1 MSPPPPSQGAD
12 ATAAHP
18 VTTSATPV
26 PGAPLKLILVL
37 GSLIAL
43 GPLTIDMY
51 LPALPDIEADLL
63 TTSAAVQL
71 TLTGTLLGLAAGQ
84 LIVGPLSDALGRRR
98 PLIAGTLVHVVASLL
113 CVVAPNVAALGTL
126 RVLQGVGAASASV
139 VTLAV
144 VRDLYDGRA
153 AARLLSRLMLVLGV
167 GPVLAPS
174 LGGAVLQWTTWR
186 GVFVVL
192 AAAGAILTLVAYRF
206 LPETLPVERRRS
218 GGVAG
223 TVASFR
229 ILGRDGVFVGLVLVA
244 GLSMAALFAYVSGSS
259 FVLQDQY
266 GLSEQQFAV
275 VFGLGSIGLIAGTQV
290 NARLLRR
297 YTPQQLLLWALVGGT
312 GASMVMLASA
322 VSGFGGLVGVLV
334 PIWAVLAAA
343 GVAMP
348 NAPALALSRH
358 GEVAGTAAALLG
370 AVRFGIGAVAAP
382 FVGLLGND
390 STAMAAIMVVSM
402 AAAVAV
408 LAVAVSPA
416 RLLASETN
424 AVAAAD

>member
-1 MSPPPPSQGAD
+1 
-12 ATAAHP
+12 
-18 VTTSATPV
+18 
-26 PGAPLKLILVL
+26 
-37 GSLIAL
+37 
-43 GPLTIDMY
+43 
-51 LPALPDIEADLL
+51 
-63 TTSAAVQL
+63 
-71 TLTGTLLGLAAGQ
+71 
-84 LIVGPLSDALGRRR
+84 
-98 PLIAGTLVHVVASLL
+98 L

-312 GASMVMLASA
+312 GASIVMLASA

>member
-1 MSPPPPSQGAD
+1 
-12 ATAAHP
+12 
-18 VTTSATPV
+18 VATP
-26 PGAPLKLILVL
+26 PTPTSPTAGAPLKLILVL

-51 LPALPDIEADLL
+51 LPALPDIERDLL

-84 LIVGPLSDALGRRR
+84 LLVGPLSDALGRRR
-98 PLIAGTLVHVVASLL
+98 PLIAGTMVHVVASLA

-153 AARLLSRLMLVLGV
+153 AATLLSRLMLVLGV

-186 GVFVVL
+186 GVFVIL
-192 AAAGAILTLVAYRF
+192 AAMGVALTVVAHRF
-206 LPETLPVERRRS
+206 LPETLPAERRRP
-218 GGVAG
+218 GGLAG
-223 TVASFR
+223 TVRSFR
-229 ILGRDGVFVGLVLVA
+229 ILARDGVFVGLVLVA

-266 GLSEQQFAV
+266 GLSEQQYAV

-290 NARLLRR
+290 NARLLHR
-297 YTPQQLLLWALVGGT
+297 YAPQQLLLWALVGGT
-312 GASMVMLASA
+312 AASVVMLATA
-322 VSGFGGLVGVLV
+322 ISGLGGLVGVLV
-334 PIWAVLAAA
+334 PLWVVLAAT

-370 AVRFGIGAVAAP
+370 AVRFSIGAVAAP
-382 FVGLLGND
+382 FVGLLGNN
-390 STAMAAIMVVSM
+390 SAAMATIVVISM

-408 LAVAVSPA
+408 LVVAVSPS
-416 RLLASETN
+416 RLLAPDTN
-424 AVAAAD
+424 AVATAD